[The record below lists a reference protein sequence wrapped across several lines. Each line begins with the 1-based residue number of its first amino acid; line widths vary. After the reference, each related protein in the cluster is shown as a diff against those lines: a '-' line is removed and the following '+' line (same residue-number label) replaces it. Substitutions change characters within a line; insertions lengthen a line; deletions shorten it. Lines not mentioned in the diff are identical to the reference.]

1 MELIEFK
8 NIFKEKSKKTN
19 INISDENIEKL
30 YKYMNI
36 LLEWNNKMNLTAI
49 TDEKDIIVKHF
60 LDSLTILEYIKEN
73 STIIDIGT
81 GAGFP
86 GIPIAINSNAKIT
99 LVDSLNKRVNFLNEV
114 KNQLNLENINN
125 IHGRAEEIGK
135 QKEHR
140 EMYDIAVSRA
150 VAPMNILLEYLLP
163 LVKVGGIC
171 ICMKGPNVN
180 EELEFSKK
188 ALKEL
193 GGKIKNNINIKF
205 EDESI
210 KRNLVFIEKI
220 KKTPN
225 KYPRKPGTPKK
236 EPL

>member
-8 NIFKEKSKKTN
+8 NIFKEKSKKIN

>member
-8 NIFKEKSKKTN
+8 NIFKEKSKKIN

-225 KYPRKPGTPKK
+225 QYPRKPGTPKK